1 MFKFKVN
8 RVSDRQPARILSAL
22 ILAAALA
29 VFFAQGRAMAEVK
42 MIPAT
47 FADVV
52 DKASPAV
59 VNISTEKTVKSSG
72 GPFRGGPGGPGGPGD
87 PFQEFFDKFFG
98 GRPPMGDRKE
108 TSLGTGFIIEPSGL
122 IITNNHVVEDADDIK
137 VKMSDKKEYKA
148 TVLGRDPKTDVALI
162 KIEGNGSFPFLKLG
176 DSSAVR
182 IGDWVVAIG
191 NPFGLDQTVTSGI
204 LSARGRAI
212 GAGPYDDFLQ
222 TDASINPGNSGGPL
236 LNLDGEVIGINTA
249 MVRGGDNI
257 GFAIPAN
264 MAKSIVA
271 QLRDKG
277 KVVRGWLGVMIQ
289 KVTPELAK
297 SFNLK
302 SESGALVADVTPGSP
317 ADEAGLKRG
326 DVIVKF
332 NDRDITEMSELPTV
346 VADTPVGSTA
356 KATVIRDGQ
365 TKTFSIKIAELK
377 DEESSPVAPAESN
390 DLGLNVQDLTPEMA
404 QRLGLTETAGVV
416 ITGMSDDSP
425 AADSGMK
432 PGDLIVEIN
441 RDPIKTIADYNRVV
455 GDFEK
460 GETVLFLIKRGPN
473 TLFFTVDLK

>member
-1 MFKFKVN
+1 MFKIKVN
-8 RVSDRQPARILSAL
+8 RVPDWRPVRMLPVL
-22 ILAAALA
+22 ILAAALV
-29 VFFAQGRAMAEVK
+29 VFFTQGLALAEVK
-42 MIPAT
+42 MIPST

-52 DKASPAV
+52 DKAAPAV
-59 VNISTEKTVKSSG
+59 VNISTEKTVKSTG
-72 GPFRGGPGGPGGPGD
+72 VPFRGGPGD
-87 PFQEFFDKFFG
+87 PFQEFFEKFFG
-98 GRPPMGDRKE
+98 GRPPMGDHKE
-108 TSLGTGFIIEPSGL
+108 TSLGSGFIVDPSGL

-137 VKMSDKKEYKA
+137 VNMSDKKEYEAKI
-148 TVLGRDPKTDVALI
+148 LGRDPKTDLALI
-162 KIEGNGSFPFLKLG
+162 KIEGNGSFPYLKLG

-249 MVRGGDNI
+249 MVRGGENI

-297 SFNLK
+297 SFNLDT
-302 SESGALVADVTPGSP
+302 ENGALVADVTPSSP

-332 NDRDITEMSELPTV
+332 NDRDIKEMSELPTV
-346 VADTPVGSTA
+346 VADTPVGGTA
-356 KATVIRDGQ
+356 KVTAIRDGK
-365 TKTFSIKIAELK
+365 TKTFSVKIGELK
-377 DEESSPVAPAESN
+377 DDEAGPMAPAESN

-404 QRLGLTETAGVV
+404 QRLGLSETEGVV

-425 AADSGMK
+425 AAGSGLK

-441 RDPIKTIADYNRVV
+441 RESIKNVSDYNRVV
-455 GDFEK
+455 RDVEK